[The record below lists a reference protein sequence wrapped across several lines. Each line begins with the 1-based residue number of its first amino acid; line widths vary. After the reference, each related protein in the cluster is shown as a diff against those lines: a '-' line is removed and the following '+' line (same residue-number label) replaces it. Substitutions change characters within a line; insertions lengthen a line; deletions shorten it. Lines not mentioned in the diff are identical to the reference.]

1 MKVLHSE
8 TALSFPFPTFLA
20 EYCII
25 QFMQRASIS
34 SPATPNTISTPP
46 SSKRQKL
53 SHDSPSILATST
65 TPQTPLDTE
74 EARIQAAIDR
84 IAAERGET
92 KWSFAEDAAV
102 AAAPAAAFSDG
113 RNGDVN
119 DNDDGDKSEE
129 TSNPAMS
136 GSGGLKIIQASWS
149 DIDGRQGEKVGRRT
163 YGVVN
168 HTSRKRSRD
177 DDEEG
182 SSSSEDEDEGD
193 DTNATGTSLSQLIHS
208 VKNTSKAQRKAA
220 RKAEKAARKKELVE
234 KEVRKKI
241 KLSKLTSISGTGGA
255 GGGKDKDRDV
265 ECFTCGE
272 KGHRKAECP
281 QRERKS
287 REKRKKGKERVTE
300 LDY

>member
-1 MKVLHSE
+1 MKHS
-8 TALSFPFPTFLA
+8 TSLSLSFP
-20 EYCII
+20 
-25 QFMQRASIS
+25 
-34 SPATPNTISTPP
+34 PP
-46 SSKRQKL
+46 
-53 SHDSPSILATST
+53 P
-65 TPQTPLDTE
+65 PPLDPE

-102 AAAPAAAFSDG
+102 AAAPAAVFSDG

-119 DNDDGDKSEE
+119 DNDDDDKSEE
-129 TSNPAMS
+129 TSNSAMN

-163 YGVVN
+163 YGVVK
-168 HTSRKRSRD
+168 HTSRKRSRE

-182 SSSSEDEDEGD
+182 SSSSEDEKSSQEDEDEGD

-220 RKAEKAARKKELVE
+220 RKAEKVARKKELVE
-234 KEVRKKI
+234 KEVRKKV
-241 KLSKLTSISGTGGA
+241 KLSKLTSISGTGGG

-287 REKRKKGKERVTE
+287 REKRKKGKGRVTE